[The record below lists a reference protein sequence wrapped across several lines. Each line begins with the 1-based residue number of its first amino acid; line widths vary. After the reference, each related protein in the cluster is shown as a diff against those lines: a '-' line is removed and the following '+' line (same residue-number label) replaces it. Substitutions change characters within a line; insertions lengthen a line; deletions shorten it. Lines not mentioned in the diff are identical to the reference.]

1 MNSSNKVIY
10 IITTIKCSACKCM
23 EYILKEIQKDN
34 STFTITTT
42 DFHDV
47 PEWIKNNIILTDFP
61 TVLFID
67 NEVIKYYFT
76 GTLPRKKVV
85 EIMNDINF

>member
-1 MNSSNKVIY
+1 MKNKVVY
-10 IITTIKCSACKCM
+10 IITTYKCSACKCM

-34 STFTITTT
+34 STFTITT
-42 DFHDV
+42 
-47 PEWIKNNIILTDFP
+47 TDFP